1 MIFSKNDPIII
12 STKLLVV
19 VLKVGLILGEKS
31 LKGSLISLIRSRLI
45 YLISFS
51 LLDSIKKVNLLLKLS
66 NLAYYFLG
74 IIIIIR
80 GGWGL
85 RYHYIFVLLS

>member
-1 MIFSKNDPIII
+1 MFSKNNLIII
-12 STKLLVV
+12 GTKLLVV
-19 VLKVGLILGEKS
+19 VLKVGPILSKES
-31 LKGSLISLIRSRLI
+31 LEGSLISLIKSRLI
-45 YLISFS
+45 HLISFS

-85 RYHYIFVLLS
+85 RYYYIFVLLS